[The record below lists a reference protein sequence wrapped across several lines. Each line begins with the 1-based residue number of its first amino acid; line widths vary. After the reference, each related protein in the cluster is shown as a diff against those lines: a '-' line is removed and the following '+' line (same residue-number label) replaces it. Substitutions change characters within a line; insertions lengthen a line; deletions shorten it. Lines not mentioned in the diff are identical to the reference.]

1 MRIAF
6 HTTQLCLRGSEIG
19 IYNYADHLERLTGHS
34 SVAVIYDL
42 TNPNTNELA
51 VKKFSK
57 RFNVVGYEKFEEV
70 DSILDRLAAD
80 RLHTTKVGKVAQLAR
95 DIPTLVHEV
104 FPRPLDTIHGHRYAF
119 VSEWLSNFCSAG
131 AVPWVPGIIDPP
143 SAKRDLR
150 EALAIPADAFV
161 VANYSGEFDIP
172 FIRTAL
178 IEAMSRRSDLY
189 AIFMNVTPF
198 SDHFS
203 MRFLPGTADL
213 EQKSAFIMTSD
224 AMLHA
229 RLRGET
235 FGFACAEFSVHNK
248 PIMTYALSPERSH
261 LEILGAKALV
271 YSNQQDLVELLVNLT
286 HNFVRQRNWDCYSA
300 RFSPESV
307 IKQFASVF
315 LD

>member
-19 IYNYADHLERLTGHS
+19 IYNYAHHLELLTGHS

-42 TNPNTNELA
+42 TNPNTEELA
-51 VKKFSK
+51 VEKFSK
-57 RFNVVGYEKFEEV
+57 RFNIVGYENFEEV
-70 DSILDRLAAD
+70 DSILDHLAAD
-80 RLHTTKVGKVAQLAR
+80 RLHVTKLGKVAQMAR

-104 FPRPLDTIHGHRYAF
+104 FPRPLDTIHGHGYAY

-143 SAKRDLR
+143 CAKRDLR

-161 VANYSGEFDIP
+161 VGNYGGLFDVP
-172 FIRTAL
+172 FARAL
-178 IEAMSRRSDLY
+178 LETMSRRSDLY

-198 SDHFS
+198 SDHPS
-203 MRFLPGTADL
+203 MRFLPGVADL

-248 PIMTYALSPERSH
+248 PVMTYASSPERSH
-261 LEILGAKALV
+261 LDILGAKALV
-271 YSNQQDLVELLVNLT
+271 YSDQQDLIEFLLNLT
-286 HNFVRQRNWDCYSA
+286 HNCVRQRNWDCYSA
-300 RFSPESV
+300 RFSPEPV
-307 IKQFASVF
+307 IKQFVSVF